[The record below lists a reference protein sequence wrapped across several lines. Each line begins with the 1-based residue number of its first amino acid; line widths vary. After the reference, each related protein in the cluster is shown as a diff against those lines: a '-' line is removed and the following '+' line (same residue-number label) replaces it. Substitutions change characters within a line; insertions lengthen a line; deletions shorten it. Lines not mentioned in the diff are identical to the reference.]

1 MAGVVGNTAEDVT
14 GVMTNTLE
22 DVTDL
27 VGNTIKDVGNV
38 VTGIIPKAQVS
49 QEKQA
54 TKEGFMNGPPVS
66 RCANYRNN
74 GVSTHY
80 PLNVAESSHVSGFDN
95 NPYRLL

>member
-1 MAGVVGNTAEDVT
+1 
-14 GVMTNTLE
+14 MTNIEHLQNDITFIHSRLE

-27 VGNTIKDVGNV
+27 VGSTIKDVGNV

-49 QEKQA
+49 
-54 TKEGFMNGPPVS
+54 TKEGFTNGPPVS
-66 RCANYRNN
+66 RCANYRTN

-80 PLNVAESSHVSGFDN
+80 TLNGTESNHVSAFDN